1 MRTPLLTPILLLIH
15 VTSSAQ
21 WTAIPTGTNDELEA
35 VIILDDDHYLVAGEG
50 GAAFRT
56 LNAGATWAPVNG
68 LGNETIRDFI
78 RLDAQTILGASDGYV
93 LRSTDNGDSWTL
105 ITVPIPDDVH
115 AFARSGNVVIAVGRD
130 GGIVRSEDLG
140 ATWSAQAS
148 GTTERLFCAWAFDAS
163 NMIAAGR
170 DGVGVR
176 TTNGLTWGPIVLSG
190 DDDWDDIRFYPSA
203 ASVGLMAGEDGALLR
218 STDGG
223 ATWSMTS
230 TGTAMGLTA
239 IAITN
244 VGEAFITGTTGSA
257 IQSTDLGQTW
267 TVMSS
272 PVSASL
278 NNIDARDGV
287 VVACGADGTVL
298 NLGATVGVQERSPAP
313 ELVLWPLPAT
323 DVLNLHAD
331 DLVGPVSIGVFGPDG
346 RAVAQH
352 TLHSGERTID
362 TSGLPAGQYQL
373 LARDMHQRSRFSRFT
388 VVH

>member
-1 MRTPLLTPILLLIH
+1 MRTSLLLPMLLLVH
-15 VTSSAQ
+15 GSATAQ

-35 VIILDDDHYLVAGEG
+35 VIILGDNDYLVAGEA

-56 LNAGATWAPVNG
+56 TDGGSTWSPVIG

-93 LRSTDNGDSWTL
+93 LRSADNGDSWTL

-140 ATWSAQAS
+140 VTWSAQAS

-176 TTNGLTWGPIVLSG
+176 TTNGLTWGPIILPVG
-190 DDDWDDIRFYPSA
+190 DDWDDIRFFPSA

-218 STDGG
+218 SSDGG
-223 ATWSMTS
+223 STWALTS
-230 TGTAMGLTA
+230 TGTTMGLTA

-244 VGEAFITGTTGSA
+244 AGDAIITGTTGTA
-257 IQSTDLGQTW
+257 IRSNDMGVSW
-267 TVMSS
+267 SVMTS

-278 NNIDARDGV
+278 NNVDAEGST
-287 VVACGADGTVL
+287 VVACGVDGTVL
-298 NLGATVGVQERSPAP
+298 KLGGAVSIEDPMPASD
-313 ELVLWPLPAT
+313 LHLWPLPAQE
-323 DVLNLHAD
+323 VLNIQGD
-331 DLVGPVSIGVFGPDG
+331 DLVGPVSVGIFGADG
-346 RAVAQH
+346 KAVAH
-352 TLHSGERTID
+352 YTLHGRERSMDI
-362 TSGLPAGQYQL
+362 SGLASGQYQML
-373 LARDMHQRSRFSRFT
+373 VRDMHQRSLFGRFS
-388 VVH
+388 VVR